1 MTRSRLREVKR
12 LRSMRDMLPLGDGQK
27 DAKLI

>member
-1 MTRSRLREVKR
+1 MTGCGLRKVKS
-12 LRSMRDMLPLGDGQK
+12 LRSMRDMLPLGHGHK